1 MNEGVE
7 ESQRSLEMLLAEI
20 AHLEQLVNA
29 RDQEINGLEM
39 QVSDCSWK
47 KLEVVLEL
55 SQRIES
61 VTKEWKRLAV
71 AVKEF
76 DSIKDQLNQKMQHVS
91 TVTFVV
97 YKGPLK

>member
-7 ESQRSLEMLLAEI
+7 ESQRSLEMMLTEI
-20 AHLEQLVNA
+20 AHLKQLVSA
-29 RDQEINGLEM
+29 RDQKINGLEI
-39 QVSDCSWK
+39 QVSDCSWE
-47 KLEVVLEL
+47 KLDVVLEL
-55 SQRIES
+55 SQHIES

-76 DSIKDQLNQKMQHVS
+76 GSIKDQLNRKMQHVS

-97 YKGPLK
+97 HYHK